1 MSRPR
6 YRWWGYVKNV
16 IRAYPELERRA
27 TEQPTGSLTAK
38 YGPTAPSGGEGRPVE
53 GVAVKRLS
61 GRDMAEY
68 EAVRAAIRDTAK
80 LPNGEMRLRIIEL
93 VYWKRSHTLTGA
105 GYAVGYA
112 ERQTRKFHGEFI
124 RTVAFHLG
132 LLEMSALQSQK
143 RGV

>member
-1 MSRPR
+1 M
-6 YRWWGYVKNV
+6 KNV

>member
-1 MSRPR
+1 M
-6 YRWWGYVKNV
+6 KNV

-80 LPNGEMRLRIIEL
+80 LPNGEVRLKVIEL
-93 VYWKRSHTLTGA
+93 VYWKRSHTLWGA
-105 GYAVGYA
+105 GREVGYGYEWTKRA
-112 ERQTRKFHGEFI
+112 QRRFLLL
-124 RTVAFHLG
+124 VADNLD
-132 LLEMSALQSQK
+132 LTEKCNPKSQK
-143 RGV
+143 TVSE